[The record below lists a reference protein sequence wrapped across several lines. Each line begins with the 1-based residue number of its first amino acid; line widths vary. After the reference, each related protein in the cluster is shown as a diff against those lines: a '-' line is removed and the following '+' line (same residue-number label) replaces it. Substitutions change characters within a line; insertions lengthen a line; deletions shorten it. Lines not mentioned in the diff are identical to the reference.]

1 MIWVVAVVVVGLI
14 AVLAE
19 LMLSFQK
26 KADELR
32 QIQSPIKRRIRAHQE
47 AMQEAVKNIENAAS
61 GRIDELDM
69 QMPAYTNQLT
79 GFGKRLSEVETEIFG
94 ADYDPTAPVVEEE
107 TDFLAD
113 QSEDGKD
120 EEEGDP
126 SEKAAKRARE
136 ILDEVEGHKTSLER
150 DLEVVKR
157 TVALLEGKLNRGS
170 G

>member
-47 AMQEAVKNIENAAS
+47 AMQEAVKNIENAAT

-94 ADYDPTAPVVEEE
+94 LTTIPRHRLWKRRQTSSQTRARMGKTKRREIHQRKP
-107 TDFLAD
+107 
-113 QSEDGKD
+113 QSVRGRFSMRWK
-120 EEEGDP
+120 GT
-126 SEKAAKRARE
+126 KRAW
-136 ILDEVEGHKTSLER
+136 
-150 DLEVVKR
+150 
-157 TVALLEGKLNRGS
+157 RGIWRL
-170 G
+170 